1 MKQVEKM
8 KLFTMIAVI
17 ALFIASC
24 SENVDP
30 DQAKVNLE
38 MKAATALGT
47 INPNGRTEAV
57 EIEFTKAMV
66 GVTKIE
72 FEAEGDDINDDNS
85 GSGSNDD
92 GDDNSGSDDDDDDSD
107 SDDDDQELE
116 IKGNFEVDLLT
127 GTSNPDFGISG
138 ITPGVYDELEI
149 KMNPILDGGKT
160 LIVEFNYSLNGA
172 DPVTIEIST
181 SRELEFE
188 VDIQSNVD
196 LSATS
201 ISNILVLFD
210 LDQLLSGIDFS
221 SATADSNGV
230 IKINE
235 TSNTGLYAA
244 IASNLHYVLKAGEDD
259 DHDDEFDDSDD
270 D

>member
-1 MKQVEKM
+1 MKQVTKINF
-8 KLFTMIAVI
+8 LSLLSAV
-17 ALFIASC
+17 ALFFASC
-24 SENVDP
+24 SENVNP
-30 DQAKVNLE
+30 DQAKVNLA
-38 MKAATALGT
+38 MKATTDLGT
-47 INPNGRTEAV
+47 INASGRTEAM
-57 EIEFTKAMV
+57 EIEFTKAIV

-72 FEAEGDDINDDNS
+72 FEAEGDDYDDDNS

-92 GDDNSGSDDDDDDSD
+92 NSGSGSVDDDDDSN
-107 SDDDDQELE
+107 SDNGDQELE
-116 IKGNFEVDLLT
+116 IKGNFEIDLIA

-138 ITPGVYDELEI
+138 ITPGIYDELEI
-149 KMNPILDGGKT
+149 QMSPFLDGGKT
-160 LIVEFNYSLNGA
+160 LIVEFNYSLNGS

-181 SRELEFE
+181 SHELEFE

-196 LSATS
+196 LSASS

-221 SATADSNGV
+221 SANTDANGV

-235 TSNTGLYAA
+235 TSNTGLYST
-244 IASNLHYVLKAGEDD
+244 IASNLHQVLEAGEDD
-259 DHDDEFDDSDD
+259 DNDDEFDDSDD